1 MEDLNTTSD
10 QCAVIHRRT
19 YMFYSLLA
27 HLDTYLLSLVWQMED
42 IIKKEGSD
50 YADVRAMQFL
60 SPDQRK
66 QAEKK
71 SFYATHVVDK

>member
-1 MEDLNTTSD
+1 
-10 QCAVIHRRT
+10 
-19 YMFYSLLA
+19 
-27 HLDTYLLSLVWQMED
+27 MED